1 MISPIAQSQ
10 QASVFDLV
18 MPALGAVLICFFT
31 ERHSLLTQVAFMSFT
46 RHCFFRSQVY
56 RGLSG
61 RHCLGTPPRSASRL
75 PHVLRRRAAFRR
87 PERRRGGLRGQ
98 RAGEQVPVF
107 VEAGGRGATCHIGGD
122 DNELLSQ
129 KGAPLPPPLRCRFL
143 HVVYVSRA
151 ADDADVAAAP
161 APPTAARAA
170 AAAGSATHAA
180 ARCNRPKKT
189 GKKFRKTKT
198 AARAKNRVAAQTAA
212 TVALLSEPRVG
223 PAPPSVHAVI
233 ARAHGRCKAH
243 GVQKHKRHACILGSK
258 GGIGSK
264 VQNQPLVIR
273 TATEP
278 IDYDWKIV

>member
-1 MISPIAQSQ
+1 M
-10 QASVFDLV
+10 
-18 MPALGAVLICFFT
+18 ICFFT
-31 ERHSLLTQVAFMSFT
+31 ERHSFLTQVAFMSFT

-61 RHCLGTPPRSASRL
+61 RHCLGTPPRPLVTPTSSAAEL
-75 PHVLRRRAAFRR
+75 PFEGQSVGAADVAANERAS
-87 PERRRGGLRGQ
+87 
-98 RAGEQVPVF
+98 EQVPVSRRR
-107 VEAGGRGATCHIGGD
+107 ARATCHIGGD
-122 DNELLSQ
+122 DDELLSQ
-129 KGAPLPPPLRCRFL
+129 KGAPLAPPVRCRFL

-161 APPTAARAA
+161 APSPTAARAA

-223 PAPPSVHAVI
+223 PAPLFVHAVI
-233 ARAHGRCKAH
+233 ARALGRCKAH

-258 GGIGSK
+258 GGFGSQ
-264 VQNQPLVIR
+264 VQNQTLVIR
-273 TATEP
+273 KAKQP
-278 IDYDWKIV
+278 MDSDW

>member
-1 MISPIAQSQ
+1 MLLCPLQGTVFSGHKFIEGSPGDIVKGRRLGRPLVCPTSSAAELPFEGQSLGVADFA
-10 QASVFDLV
+10 AS
-18 MPALGAVLICFFT
+18 
-31 ERHSLLTQVAFMSFT
+31 ER
-46 RHCFFRSQVY
+46 
-56 RGLSG
+56 
-61 RHCLGTPPRSASRL
+61 ASEQD
-75 PHVLRRRAAFRR
+75 PVSRRRAR
-87 PERRRGGLRGQ
+87 
-98 RAGEQVPVF
+98 
-107 VEAGGRGATCHIGGD
+107 ATCHIGGD

-264 VQNQPLVIR
+264 VQNQPHVIR

-278 IDYDWKIV
+278 IDSDWKIV

>member
-1 MISPIAQSQ
+1 M
-10 QASVFDLV
+10 
-18 MPALGAVLICFFT
+18 ICFFT

-61 RHCLGTPPRSASRL
+61 RHCLGTSPRPLVTPTSSAAEL
-75 PHVLRRRAAFRR
+75 PFEGQSVGAGEVAASERASDQVPVSRRRAR
-87 PERRRGGLRGQ
+87 
-98 RAGEQVPVF
+98 
-107 VEAGGRGATCHIGGD
+107 ATCHIGGD
-122 DNELLSQ
+122 GNELLSQ
-129 KGAPLPPPLRCRFL
+129 KGAPLAPPVRCRFL

-198 AARAKNRVAAQTAA
+198 AATAKN
-212 TVALLSEPRVG
+212 EPRG
-223 PAPPSVHAVI
+223 CPDGGGGDRRSALRAPRRAGAPVRSRRNR
-233 ARAHGRCKAH
+233 ARPRPLQGTRCTKTQAPCLH
-243 GVQKHKRHACILGSK
+243 FRLQR
-258 GGIGSK
+258 K
-264 VQNQPLVIR
+264 VRFPG
-273 TATEP
+273 A
-278 IDYDWKIV
+278 K

>member
-1 MISPIAQSQ
+1 M
-10 QASVFDLV
+10 
-18 MPALGAVLICFFT
+18 ICFFT

-61 RHCLGTPPRSASRL
+61 RHCLGTPPRPLVCPTSSAAEL
-75 PHVLRRRAAFRR
+75 PFEGQSVGAADFAASERASKSPFSWRRAR
-87 PERRRGGLRGQ
+87 
-98 RAGEQVPVF
+98 
-107 VEAGGRGATCHIGGD
+107 ATCHIGGD
-122 DNELLSQ
+122 DIELLSQ

-243 GVQKHKRHACILGSK
+243 GVQKHKRHACILGTK

-273 TATEP
+273 TATQP
-278 IDYDWKIV
+278 IDSDWKIV